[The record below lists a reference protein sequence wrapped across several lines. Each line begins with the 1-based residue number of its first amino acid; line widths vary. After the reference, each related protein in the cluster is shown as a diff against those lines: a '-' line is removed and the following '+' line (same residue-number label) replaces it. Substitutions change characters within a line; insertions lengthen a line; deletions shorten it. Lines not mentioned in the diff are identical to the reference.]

1 MVLSNKIHLYKEVL
15 GLKVFDTST
24 EHGRSK
30 ERYRLIALS
39 GIMGLVAKLVTAVL
53 GLVSVP
59 LTIHYLGKEQFGLW
73 MVINSLVVWMQL
85 ADFGIGNGLIN
96 ALAEANGRNDRKAAC
111 GYVSST
117 LAASSAVTVLGFI
130 PVYLFSIW
138 LPWDIIL
145 NLPKGELASIASQ
158 CFFVSGLVFV
168 VNVPLSVASRVFIAY
183 QNGYRASLTQVVSA
197 LASLACLMA
206 AIMLKL
212 DIVWLVLLVSSG
224 PVVGNLF
231 AWFMLIRI
239 LPWLRISWS
248 TITRPAIRRIANS
261 SVPLFLFQIGA
272 LIINQL
278 VNVVI
283 AQVGT
288 LRMVADY
295 NVILKIYLLIFAM
308 GISFSAPFYPAI
320 REAYEKHDA
329 GWVFRALR
337 RVLFIR
343 TGIIFIASMCLLFTG
358 DLIIRMWLNLSLESN
373 FGYLGWFSFLLSLV
387 FASASSTL
395 GEILTSLDDIWSQIK
410 IVFIS
415 AVVVITSMYLLIP
428 SIGLAGV
435 FFAMALSTIYAILWS
450 WRRLHMK
457 LQERFT

>member
-1 MVLSNKIHLYKEVL
+1 
-15 GLKVFDTST
+15 
-24 EHGRSK
+24 
-30 ERYRLIALS
+30 
-39 GIMGLVAKLVTAVL
+39 
-53 GLVSVP
+53 
-59 LTIHYLGKEQFGLW
+59 
-73 MVINSLVVWMQL
+73 
-85 ADFGIGNGLIN
+85 
-96 ALAEANGRNDRKAAC
+96 
-111 GYVSST
+111 
-117 LAASSAVTVLGFI
+117 
-130 PVYLFSIW
+130 
-138 LPWDIIL
+138 
-145 NLPKGELASIASQ
+145 
-158 CFFVSGLVFV
+158 
-168 VNVPLSVASRVFIAY
+168 VNIPLSVAGRVFIAY
-183 QNGYRASLTQVVSA
+183 QNGYRASITQVVSA

-295 NVILKIYLLIFAM
+295 NIILKIYLLIFAM

-387 FASASSTL
+387 FASTSSTL

-428 SIGLAGV
+428 SIGVAGV
-435 FFAMALSTIYAILWS
+435 FFSMALSTIYAILWS

>member
-1 MVLSNKIHLYKEVL
+1 MVLSNKIRLYKEIL
-15 GLKVFDTST
+15 GFKSFDTST
-24 EHGRSK
+24 EQGRSK

-39 GIMGLVAKLVTAVL
+39 GIVGLAAKLVTAVL

-111 GYVSST
+111 GYVSSA
-117 LAASSAVTVLGFI
+117 LAASSAVTFLGFI
-130 PVYLFSIW
+130 PVYLFSIG
-138 LPWDIIL
+138 LPWNIIL
-145 NLPKGELASIASQ
+145 NLPKGELASIAGQ
-158 CFFVSGLVFV
+158 CFFVSGLVFI
-168 VNVPLSVASRVFIAY
+168 VNIPLSVAGRVFIAY

-231 AWFMLIRI
+231 AWCMLIRI

-248 TITRPAIRRIANS
+248 TITGPAIRRIVNS

-295 NVILKIYLLIFAM
+295 NIILKIYLLIFAI

-320 REAYEKHDA
+320 REAYEKHDM

-343 TGIIFIASMCLLFTG
+343 TGIIFIASLCLLFTG

-387 FASASSTL
+387 FASTSSTL

-428 SIGLAGV
+428 SIGVAGV